1 MAGFRDLLALLLAW
15 KSTGP
20 GADPPYRTAAGQVSH
35 SGAVAGGYH
44 VTGQRAGRAFTP
56 GRVAG
61 QIHG

>member
-1 MAGFRDLLALLLAW
+1 MAGFRDLLALLLGW
-15 KSTGP
+15 KSTSLGTE
-20 GADPPYRTAAGQVSH
+20 PPYRSVAGHVWHTGAAAGGH
-35 SGAVAGGYH
+35 H

>member
-15 KSTGP
+15 KSSRP
-20 GADPPYRTAAGQVSH
+20 GAEPPYRTAAGQVWH
-35 SGAVAGGYH
+35 TGAHAGGH
-44 VTGQRAGRAFTP
+44 HATGQRAGQAFTP